1 MDKRLFFIL
10 LMCPMFF
17 TTWATTTKDND
28 KEQQWSVKAGIGT
41 SAAETESS
49 NNRTFYSSPD
59 ASSNLFYFKAIII
72 SRPNLR
78 FRVECTLNKQDC
90 WITFRKISGC
100 YGSTLQVSQS
110 VQNIIF
116 YLRSGW
122 FKHTQEPLHKP
133 TSLT

>member
-1 MDKRLFFIL
+1 MGKRLFFIL
-10 LMCPMFF
+10 LMWTTFI

-28 KEQQWSVKAGIGT
+28 KEQQWSIKAGIGT
-41 SAAETESS
+41 STAETESS
-49 NNRTFYSSPD
+49 NNRTFYSSLTHR
-59 ASSNLFYFKAIII
+59 AISSIFKAIII

-78 FRVECTLNKQDC
+78 FRVECTLNKQDY

-100 YGSTLQVSQS
+100 YGSTQQVSQL

-122 FKHTQEPLHKP
+122 FKHTQEPLLKP
-133 TSLT
+133 TFLT